1 VYPTV
6 NAATRTVRVRVVVHN
21 ADLRLK
27 PGMYASLALQSGAA
41 DALIIPRGAVLSTG
55 VRDLV
60 FVRMADGRLMPHEV
74 TLGRRG
80 ATMIEV
86 RSGLEAGD
94 VVVASAT
101 FLVDAESNLRAALGG
116 MASMPGMDM
125 GPVDA
130 PRSSAP
136 DAHDAHQER

>member
-1 VYPTV
+1 
-6 NAATRTVRVRVVVHN
+6 
-21 ADLRLK
+21 
-27 PGMYASLALQSGAA
+27 
-41 DALIIPRGAVLSTG
+41 
-55 VRDLV
+55 
-60 FVRMADGRLMPHEV
+60 
-74 TLGRRG
+74 
-80 ATMIEV
+80 MIEV